1 MSSPRVPSAK
11 NCRPM
16 LCNSGRNDK
25 EICSNSVM
33 VILLI
38 IQTKGQNV
46 KVKKGKKKSPLP
58 SWGWALYLL
67 LLFRSLV
74 DEVHELI
81 ELRRDDNLSATVA
94 LLAHFRIVSGNG
106 VELTTTTSGQTLR
119 VDAIMVLQVLHHR

>member
-81 ELRRDDNLSATVA
+81 ELRRDDNLRAAIA
-94 LLAHFRIVSGNG
+94 LLAHLAVVGLQGVVLATSASGETLG
-106 VELTTTTSGQTLR
+106 VN
-119 VDAIMVLQVLHHR
+119 AIAVLQLLYD